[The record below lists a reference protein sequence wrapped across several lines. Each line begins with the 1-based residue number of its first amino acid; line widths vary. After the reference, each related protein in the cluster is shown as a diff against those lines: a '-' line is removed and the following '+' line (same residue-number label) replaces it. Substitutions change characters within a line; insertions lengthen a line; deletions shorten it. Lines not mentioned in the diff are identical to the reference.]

1 MTQENEEQAVAEL
14 SPEEIWNDIDREETG
29 AVAPAKPSDD
39 AAQPQPQDDGQAGVE
54 AEPAGGESD
63 NDDPYAD
70 LPPRAREVIK
80 SQQQTIERLAQSQ
93 VRLEGSLG
101 GLKGFLQQRLSQLA
115 NTTQAAGSETPSGS
129 QINEATKSPEALKR
143 LMEDYP
149 EFGSAV
155 KEVLDVQAQEIA
167 SLRGQ
172 LGNAGVSREE
182 FQKLVVEQEVSAA
195 HPGWKRR
202 VTDPGFS
209 EWLVNQPREVQALAN
224 SKDPAD
230 AIRLL
235 DLDRE
240 ARDAASSS
248 NVTQQARQAQRQA
261 TVRRAATI
269 PAGKSSSSIKSKDL
283 DSMSA
288 EELWNYLDATE
299 GVR

>member
-1 MTQENEEQAVAEL
+1 MTQEKEEQAGAEL

-29 AVAPAKPSDD
+29 ASAPDRTADDVAQS
-39 AAQPQPQDDGQAGVE
+39 QPQGDGQAGAE
-54 AEPAGGESD
+54 AEPASGESD
-63 NDDPYAD
+63 DDDPYAD

-80 SQQQTIERLAQSQ
+80 SQQQIIERLAQSQ
-93 VRLEGSLG
+93 LRLEGSLG
-101 GLKGFLQQRLSQLA
+101 GLKGFLQQRLNQLA
-115 NTTQAAGSETPSGS
+115 NTAQAAGSETPSGS

-167 SLRGQ
+167 NLRMQ

-182 FQKLVVEQEVSAA
+182 FQKLIVEQEVSAA

-202 VTDPGFS
+202 VADPGFS
-209 EWLVNQPREVQALAN
+209 EWLMNQPREVQALAN

-240 ARDAASSS
+240 AREAATSS
-248 NVTQQARQAQRQA
+248 NVNQQARHAQRQA

-299 GVR
+299 GAR